1 MLKRIESFKFI
12 NLIYPVK
19 RSNVMIIIPK
29 SSFATA
35 AVAFLFFFSMTS
47 ISYQQLPFFD
57 FEEGVECIDYDAA
70 ENTIAIDCDH
80 ASFGDVIRTIN
91 DQSVLEKLE
100 QEGEYLLKANLRVAD
115 GMTFEMTS
123 NEDDNLQ
130 YLKIAGANG
139 IIVHGRILIDG
150 VKITSWDASS
160 NDVVQ
165 QDRDGSVG
173 RGYIQFDA
181 SEGSEII
188 NSEFAYLGYNELG
201 RRGFDLHGEGAS
213 RFGYGPSSDM
223 VIRDSKFHHMWRA
236 FYSTGA
242 YNITIDGNEYHHNL
256 NYAVDPHSGT
266 HDMNITNNWVHH
278 NSIGIICSLNCSN
291 ILVEGNKVED
301 NIRAGIFFSR
311 NMTDSIARNN
321 QIYNATSG
329 IIVSESRDNQVYD
342 NTIEAATSEGILLF
356 NPSELDDGGFT
367 EDNLVYNNT
376 ILSSAT
382 GINAI
387 RSYDNILEK
396 NTFSNIASSE
406 YLLSRNSSIIIVDR
420 DFDNVLI
427 TEGGSATDN
436 LVEIAYSGTIEVTE
450 INKQGIT
457 ERDFYNT
464 DNEPYR
470 KRLSNGDNIIVNS

>member
-1 MLKRIESFKFI
+1 M
-12 NLIYPVK
+12 K
-19 RSNVMIIIPK
+19 RSNVMIIIRK

-100 QEGEYLLKANLRVAD
+100 QDGEYLLKANLRVAD

-367 EDNLVYNNT
+367 EDNSVYNNT

-387 RSYDNILEK
+387 RSYNNILEK

-450 INKQGIT
+450 INNQGIT

>member
-1 MLKRIESFKFI
+1 
-12 NLIYPVK
+12 
-19 RSNVMIIIPK
+19 MIIIPK
-29 SSFATA
+29 SSFAAA

-57 FEEGVECIDYDAA
+57 FEEGVECINYDAA

-100 QEGEYLLKANLRVAD
+100 QDGEYLLKANLRVAD

-160 NDVVQ
+160 NEVVQ

-201 RRGFDLHGEGAS
+201 RRGFDLHGEGTS

-301 NIRAGIFFSR
+301 NVRAGIFFSR

-376 ILSSAT
+376 ILSSTT

-450 INKQGIT
+450 INNQGIT

>member
-1 MLKRIESFKFI
+1 M
-12 NLIYPVK
+12 
-19 RSNVMIIIPK
+19 MIIPK
-29 SSFATA
+29 ASFAIA
-35 AVAFLFFFSMTS
+35 AVAVLFFSMNGL
-47 ISYQQLPFFD
+47 SYQQPPFFD
-57 FEEGVECIDYDAA
+57 IEEGTQCIDYEAA
-70 ENTIAIDCDH
+70 ENTITIDCDH

-100 QEGEYLLKANLRVAD
+100 EDGEYLLKANLRVAN
-115 GMTFEMTS
+115 GATFEMTS

-130 YLKIAGANG
+130 YLKIAGDNG
-139 IIVHGRILIDG
+139 IIVHGKILIDG

-165 QDRDGSVG
+165 QDSSGSVS

-188 NSEFAYLGYNELG
+188 NSEFAYLGYNEHG
-201 RRGFDLHGEGAS
+201 RRGFDLFGEGAS
-213 RFGYGPSSDM
+213 RFGYGPSRDM
-223 VIRDSKFHHMWRA
+223 VISDSKFHHMWRA

-242 YNITIDGNEYHHNL
+242 YNITIDGNEFHHNL

-278 NSIGIICSLNCSN
+278 NPIGIICSLNCSN
-291 ILVEGNKVED
+291 ILIEGNKVEN

-311 NMTDSIARNN
+311 NMSDSIARNN

-329 IIVSESRDNQVYD
+329 IIVSESSNNLIYD

-356 NPSELDDGGFT
+356 NPSERDDGLA

-382 GINAI
+382 GINAT
-387 RSYDNILEK
+387 RSHDNIVENIL
-396 NTFSNIASSE
+396 FSNITSSE
-406 YLLSRNSSIIIVDR
+406 YLLNRNSSIIIVDR

-427 TEGGSATDN
+427 AEGGPATDN
-436 LVEIAYSGTIEVTE
+436 LVEIVDSGTIEVTE
-450 INKQGIT
+450 INDQGIP
-457 ERDFYNT
+457 ERNFYNT

>member
-91 DQSVLEKLE
+91 DQSVLEKLQ

-450 INKQGIT
+450 INNQGIT

>member
-1 MLKRIESFKFI
+1 MSNEE
-12 NLIYPVK
+12 
-19 RSNVMIIIPK
+19 SNVMIIIRK

-100 QEGEYLLKANLRVAD
+100 QDGEYLLKANLRVAD

-160 NDVVQ
+160 SDVVQ

-450 INKQGIT
+450 INNQGIT

>member
-1 MLKRIESFKFI
+1 MLKRIELFKFI

-100 QEGEYLLKANLRVAD
+100 QDGEYLLKANLRVAD

-150 VKITSWDASS
+150 IKITSWDASS

-201 RRGFDLHGEGAS
+201 RRGFDLHGEGTS

-450 INKQGIT
+450 INNQGIT

>member
-1 MLKRIESFKFI
+1 
-12 NLIYPVK
+12 
-19 RSNVMIIIPK
+19 MIIIPK
-29 SSFATA
+29 SYFASA
-35 AVAFLFFFSMTS
+35 AVVFLFFFSMTS

-450 INKQGIT
+450 INNQGIT